1 MTPFL
6 PINRGIPQGTILGPI
21 PFSVMLNDIQAVDS
35 DRSNLVKFADV
46 LALSVL
52 VKGTQ
57 DKTPQKVFW
66 VQNNLETDGMVVKGK
81 VERPSPIVTFDIKD
95 EVFRKLLGV
104 YFHSNPTNWDKQI
117 DAFLSKAGGRMH
129 ILRVCQCG
137 YTV

>member
-6 PINRGIPQGTILGPI
+6 PINRGVSQGTILGPI

-57 DKTPQKVFW
+57 DKTPQKVELN
-66 VQNNLETDGMVVKGK
+66 QT
-81 VERPSPIVTFDIKD
+81 
-95 EVFRKLLGV
+95 
-104 YFHSNPTNWDKQI
+104 
-117 DAFLSKAGGRMH
+117 
-129 ILRVCQCG
+129 
-137 YTV
+137 